1 MAIVVTY
8 STNYFNQNRI
18 SATLTDNA
26 GNTLNNLANNQAQA
40 IGDVLASELN
50 SLTSLSLGSFMQT
63 EVLSANA
70 QYPSDRGEILK
81 TLSDNDRLWRE
92 ALAAQTIF

>member
-8 STNYFNQNRI
+8 STNYFNQNRV

-26 GNTLNNLANNQAQA
+26 GNTLNNLAQNQAQA

-63 EVLSANA
+63 QVLAANA
-70 QYPSDRGEILK
+70 MYPSDPGEIMK
-81 TLSDNDRLWRE
+81 TVV
-92 ALAAQTIF
+92 